1 MERLTR
7 KLKKGGYSANR
18 HSEAQLTERLDQLK
32 GVHKQWLQD
41 VSDMM
46 TGMKQS
52 EAAGTGG
59 RAHAHDAAGGLR
71 RDRAH
76 RPPVRER
83 VPPVEGSG
91 DDTATALGKLED
103 LYEQCVS
110 ELEDVKEGLEECR
123 ENGFTDDLAYDELM
137 VTKLGISQLIK
148 QFDIATG
155 YAEPDPEPYQYQPK
169 EDKPAE

>member
-52 EAAGTGG
+52 EAAGQEGALTLMMLQAGYAAIVRIG
-59 RAHAHDAAGGLR
+59 RR
-71 RDRAH
+71 FES
-76 RPPVRER
+76 VC
-83 VPPVEGSG
+83 PVEGSG
-91 DDTATALGKLED
+91 DDTATALGK
-103 LYEQCVS
+103 
-110 ELEDVKEGLEECR
+110 LEDVKEGLEECR

-155 YAEPDPEPYQYQPK
+155 YAEPDAGPYQYQPK

>member
-41 VSDMM
+41 VSDMI

-52 EAAGTGG
+52 EAAGQEGALTLMMLQAGYAAIVRIG
-59 RAHAHDAAGGLR
+59 RRFESAC
-71 RDRAH
+71 
-76 RPPVRER
+76 
-83 VPPVEGSG
+83 PVEGSG

-110 ELEDVKEGLEECR
+110 ELEDAKAGLDECR
-123 ENGFTDDLAYDELM
+123 ENGFQDDLAYGELM
-137 VTKLGISQLIK
+137 VTKLGLTQLTK
-148 QFDIATG
+148 QFDIGKG
-155 YAEPDPEPYQYQPK
+155 YAEPNPLPYQKQHK

>member
-32 GVHKQWLQD
+32 GVHKQWVGD
-41 VSDMM
+41 VSDMI

-52 EAAGTGG
+52 EAAGQAGALTLAMLQASYAAIVRIG
-59 RAHAHDAAGGLR
+59 RRFEAVCPDDA
-71 RDRAH
+71 
-76 RPPVRER
+76 V
-83 VPPVEGSG
+83 
-91 DDTATALGKLED
+91 TALGKLED

-110 ELEDVKEGLEECR
+110 ELEDAKAGLDECR
-123 ENGFTDDLAYDELM
+123 ENGFQDDLAYGELM
-137 VTKLGISQLIK
+137 VTKLGLTQLTK

-169 EDKPAE
+169 EGKPAE